1 MVPGADGGDPRAGR
15 PGAPASVAGR
25 RVVLCVT
32 GGIAAYKV
40 VQAARDL
47 ALAGADVRVAMT
59 AAARRFVGAQTFASL
74 TGNPVATDLFTDAH
88 EVPHVELAR
97 GADVVVVAPA
107 TADVLAKMA
116 AGIADDIVTATLLTA
131 ACPVVAAPAMHKE
144 MWEHPATRA
153 NVATLAAR
161 GVTLVGPVEGPLS
174 SGDAGAGR
182 MVEADVVVEAVA
194 AALAR
199 SGELAG
205 RRVLVTAGG
214 TQEPIDPVRY
224 VGNRSS
230 GRMGFALAAEA
241 LRRGADVVVVA
252 GPSTATPPAGAEVVR
267 VRTAEE
273 MRAAVTARAGDADVI
288 VMAAAVADFR
298 PARVAERKLK
308 KAAGPPEVELEPTPD
323 ILAELGR
330 MPGRRAVLVGFAAET
345 EPDPAALARAA
356 EAKRA
361 SKRADLVVANDVA
374 SDDSGFEVDTNR
386 AVIAGPGGTHDAGL
400 ATKASLAALVL
411 DRVVGILAAGH
422 GREAGDATSS
432 GGSMETT
439 GGVA

>member
-1 MVPGADGGDPRAGR
+1 MSSAGGGDPRGR
-15 PGAPASVAGR
+15 HPGAGAAVAGR
-25 RVVLCVT
+25 RIVLCVT

-88 EVPHVELAR
+88 DVPHVELAR
-97 GADVVVVAPA
+97 EADLVVVAPA

-116 AGIADDIVTATLLTA
+116 AGIADDLVTATLLTA
-131 ACPVVAAPAMHKE
+131 ACPVVVVPAMHTE
-144 MWEHPATRA
+144 MWEHAATRA

-161 GVTLVGPVEGPLS
+161 GVTFVGPSEGELS
-174 SGDAGAGR
+174 SGDTGAGR
-182 MVEADVVVEAVA
+182 LVEPDAIVAAAVA
-194 AALAR
+194 ALER
-199 SGELAG
+199 RGDLAG
-205 RRVLVTAGG
+205 RRVVVTAGG

-241 LRRGADVVVVA
+241 RRRGADVVAVVGA
-252 GPSTATPPAGAEVVR
+252 ATAPAPAGVEVVR
-267 VRTAEE
+267 VRSAEE
-273 MRAAVTARAGDADVI
+273 MRAAVTARAGDADVV

-298 PARVAERKLK
+298 PAEPAARKLK
-308 KAAGPPEVELEPTPD
+308 KAAGPPEIALVPTPD

-345 EPDPAALARAA
+345 ERDPAALGRAA
-356 EAKRA
+356 EDKRVAKG
-361 SKRADLVVANDVA
+361 ADLVVANDVA
-374 SDDSGFEVDTNR
+374 SADSGFEVGTTR
-386 AVIAGPGGTHDAGL
+386 AVVAGPDGIADAGL
-400 ATKASLAALVL
+400 TSKDALAALVVE
-411 DRVVGILAAGH
+411 RVVGILAARD
-422 GREAGDATSS
+422 GRAAGDDAFTS
-432 GGSMETT
+432 GGSMNSR